1 MIMDKTWIGIMRKV
15 ENWMMKFVLQKRGQV
30 IFQIVMPSAII
41 ISVVIY
47 QLEIFLR
54 YGRGSR
60 KLGTG
65 NFYFGVTKIFSP
77 RSVKLKL

>member
-15 ENWMMKFVLQKRGQV
+15 ENWRIKFVLQKRGQV

-41 ISVVIY
+41 IFVVIY

-54 YGRGSR
+54 YDRGP
-60 KLGTG
+60 G
-65 NFYFGVTKIFSP
+65 N
-77 RSVKLKL
+77 